1 MATTLTTTPN
11 ELNLA
16 GNPVIIAADSSIALI
31 TIGRYDI
38 LQMQFSRAAQEGEWI
53 DITLNGETFRF
64 NIVDG
69 ASDNA
74 QEVPGTTSGGFAIP
88 TSTWTGYFLEKLQ
101 AFYFISLH
109 YIISSPADDVIQFRS
124 INKTDANTVS
134 YDHGAGSFITT
145 LIDQTGQSQ
154 ERRDN
159 HKVVFKLLIE
169 QEFGSNKFNTPID
182 IEVPAIAEDT
192 DSSGSSST
200 NTLPAQVNINNF
212 LSAFLEHYVPDI
224 LTTDVIQTSA
234 AAVVRY
240 RIFHTDY
247 SDIPAVYSHWNVP
260 TTLYHAIIGRAAFP
274 FTVNNANFLTYL
286 QSNKW
291 LSWSPIKKYLA
302 IDQPDWLGYL
312 PLVDDTVHAQIKI
325 TYTDLTI
332 DNWAD
337 FDTIAATAYK
347 PIYIPV
353 GHAEI
358 VSDLLTGEKELLKW
372 QIRLTD
378 GTDPLTPEQTYYIQ
392 TSIIGTPIVLGYHN
406 TLGVFTSIF
415 LNADYNENT
424 TVQGN
429 LYPRDSADQSPADH
443 DLLPLL
449 TGSTNTITVGTG
461 HLTPAQNGDLV
472 ELMLSEKAYWLLDGT
487 KYPITIT
494 NRSVASK
501 RERKNL
507 VGNTISFVVNQQNLA
522 FSK

>member
-38 LQMQFSRAAQEGEWI
+38 LQMQFSRYANDGEWI
-53 DITLNGETFRF
+53 DIILNGDTYRF
-64 NIVDG
+64 EAVAAPD
-69 ASDNA
+69 DNA
-74 QEVPGTTSGGFAIP
+74 LEIPGYVNGAPFQTFHGWVQG
-88 TSTWTGYFLEKLQ
+88 FLEKLQ
-101 AFYFISLH
+101 SLHFISLH
-109 YIISSPADDVIQFRS
+109 YIISSPANDVIQFRS

-145 LIDQTGQSQ
+145 LIDQTGQIQ

-159 HKVVFKLLIE
+159 HKIVFKLLIE
-169 QEFGSNKFNTPID
+169 KEFGSNKFNTPID

-200 NTLPAQVNINNF
+200 TTLPAQVNISNF
-212 LSAFLEHYVPDI
+212 LSAFIEQDVPDI

-247 SDIPAVYSHWNVP
+247 SDIPAVYSNWNVP
-260 TTLYHAIIGRAAFP
+260 TTIYHAITGRAAFP

-286 QSNKW
+286 QGNKW

-302 IDQPDWLGYL
+302 IEQPDWLGYL

-332 DNWAD
+332 DDWAD

-358 VSDLLTGEKELLKW
+358 VSDLLTGEKELFKW

-378 GTDPLTPEQTYYIQ
+378 GNAAITPEQTYYIQ

-415 LNADYNENT
+415 LNADYSENT
-424 TVQGN
+424 SVQGN

-449 TGSTNTITVGTG
+449 TSSTNTITVGTG